1 MAFCSPISAIFA
13 FVGSAVGLAVGL
25 FLGKILFLKFTWIME
40 NEINFKLF
48 LGVNVSDAMNGLWGY
63 NAVLSCVAL
72 GGVFYILCIKQVI
85 LCVMGGVSSLLHS
98 FIHSFYDIILW
109 KIIYFDKV
117 KDFMYY
123 IVGNI

>member
-1 MAFCSPISAIFA
+1 M
-13 FVGSAVGLAVGL
+13 
-25 FLGKILFLKFTWIME
+25 
-40 NEINFKLF
+40 
-48 LGVNVSDAMNGLWGY
+48 NVSDAMNGLWGY

-85 LCVMGGVSSLLHS
+85 LCVMGGVSSIY
-98 FIHSFYDIILW
+98 IHSFLLW